1 MFTSFNKQIDRLVNM
16 SEGMKMRDSFS
27 SISILDFSGCQDTLM
42 IGWMGVELPAI
53 EQKYKYILHE
63 IFNLKKKLIKLSF
76 Y

>member
-63 IFNLKKKLIKLSF
+63 IFNFKKKLIKLSF

>member
-53 EQKYKYILHE
+53 EQKYKYIT
-63 IFNLKKKLIKLSF
+63 
-76 Y
+76 